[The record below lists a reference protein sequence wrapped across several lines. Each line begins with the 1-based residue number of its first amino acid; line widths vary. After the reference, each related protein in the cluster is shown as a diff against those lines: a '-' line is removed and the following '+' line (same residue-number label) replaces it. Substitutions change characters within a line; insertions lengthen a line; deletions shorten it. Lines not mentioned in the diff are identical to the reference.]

1 MPYYYFDSTALV
13 KRYSMERGTRIIGKL
28 MVKRG
33 MVAIVPTWSVTDFYT
48 AFSNRAHHGDITRD
62 DCYSVIHKF
71 EKESQEGLFQFI
83 VPTMQTYL
91 ATKELALEYP
101 ALRSPQVL
109 HLALA
114 LELKPL
120 RLTVVSADQQ
130 LLTACRSAGLHI
142 INPEED

>member
-83 VPTMQTYL
+83 APTMQTYL

-101 ALRSPQVL
+101 ALRSPQVM

-120 RLTVVSADQQ
+120 RLTVVSADQL

-142 INPEED
+142 INPEEH